1 MAQVR
6 KKVVIYTDGACSGN
20 PGPGGWGAVLLH
32 GENRLELSDGEKL
45 TTNNR
50 MELIG
55 PITALKALKFPC
67 DVQLYSDSAYLI
79 NAFRNHWIDNWQ
91 RNGWK
96 TASKK
101 PVENQD
107 LWQELLTLCGIHHI
121 EWIKVKGHAD
131 NEENNRCDALAR
143 AAIWKVRG

>member
-1 MAQVR
+1 M
-6 KKVVIYTDGACSGN
+6 KELTIYTDGACSGN
-20 PGPGGWGAVLLH
+20 PGPGGWGAVLIY
-32 GENRLELSDGEKL
+32 GSFRKELSGACAD

-50 MELIG
+50 MELTAAIEALN
-55 PITALKALKFPC
+55 ALKESCKV
-67 DVQLYSDSAYLI
+67 DLYTDSAYLCRSF
-79 NAFRNHWIDNWQ
+79 NESWLDRWIA
-91 RNGWK
+91 NGWK
-96 TASKK
+96 TAAGK

-143 AAIWKVRG
+143 AAIQKFRG